1 MRRPSRKL
9 LCEFAKVDPVPL
21 FEPKLSE
28 LVLLDVMELAET
40 DRPAIGRL
48 ECCSAV
54 GVAPDVGALNRAP
67 EAAFDAAM
75 VAPDPRAMRRAF
87 ALVGG
92 SDRLAFKPF
101 R

>member
-1 MRRPSRKL
+1 MGRPSRKL

-40 DRPAIGRL
+40 DRPAIGWL
-48 ECCSAV
+48 ECHSAV
-54 GVAPDVGALNRAP
+54 GVAPDVGAFNRAP
-67 EAAFDAAM
+67 ETAFNAAM
-75 VAPDPRAMRRAF
+75 MAPDPRAMRRAF
-87 ALVGG
+87 ALVGRSG
-92 SDRLAFKPF
+92 GAAFKPF